1 MNVPP
6 VVAAEDPGWL
16 GLDLEED
23 EWEDL
28 EVEEIDPALANVELG
43 EQVVD
48 YLPDPVGVPEDMES
62 FLRRIGFKVGTLVM
76 TISSTLAICREEPD
90 SSCLE
95 EFQAPARPFYHKLR
109 THWISVLGLLLAA
122 IRLVG
127 SLSRSKRLIAM
138 YKAVSP
144 FALLPIVY
152 TMVRFVAD
160 ALSKVGSLLA
170 LTLVSAVKLY
180 DAEDDANQAAE
191 EEDDENEHWMDRRRG

>member
-6 VVAAEDPGWL
+6 VVAAVDPGWL

-62 FLRRIGFKVGTLVM
+62 FLRRIGFK
-76 TISSTLAICREEPD
+76 EPD

-109 THWISVLGLLLAA
+109 THWIAVLGLLLAA

-138 YKAVSP
+138 YKAVYPKLFS
-144 FALLPIVY
+144 F
-152 TMVRFVAD
+152 FVIAPLYEG
-160 ALSKVGSLLA
+160 LSSLWVPMTWAGPLLA
-170 LTLVSAVKLY
+170 LTLVSTVKLY
-180 DAEDDANQAAE
+180 DAEDDADQAAE
-191 EEDDENEHWMDRRRG
+191 EEDDENERWMDRRRG